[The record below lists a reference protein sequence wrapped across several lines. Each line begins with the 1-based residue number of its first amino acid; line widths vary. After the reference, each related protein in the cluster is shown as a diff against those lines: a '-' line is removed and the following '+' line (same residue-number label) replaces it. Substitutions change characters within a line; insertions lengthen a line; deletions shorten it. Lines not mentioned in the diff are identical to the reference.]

1 MVAYIDKLSEFGKS
15 FQIKVIYSL
24 IHDVK
29 FLQDIFDIVESTYFE
44 REEHQCNH
52 RPDKRPHHH
61 KSRFKHSTYAP
72 LDKGGDVNNTQ
83 DFSINRINMIFC

>member
-29 FLQDIFDIVESTYFE
+29 FLQDIFDIVESAYFE
-44 REEHQCNH
+44 REEHQWVVEQVI
-52 RPDKRPHHH
+52 
-61 KSRFKHSTYAP
+61 TYYT
-72 LDKGGDVNNTQ
+72 DYKKCIIIRV
-83 DFSINRINMIFC
+83 